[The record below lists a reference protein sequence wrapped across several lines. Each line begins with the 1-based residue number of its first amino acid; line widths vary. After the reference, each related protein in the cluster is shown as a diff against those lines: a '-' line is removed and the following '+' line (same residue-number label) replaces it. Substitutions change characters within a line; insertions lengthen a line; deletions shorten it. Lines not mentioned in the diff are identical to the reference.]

1 MFWLS
6 LEPELLY
13 CLVYFTTLFTNQ
25 MQLSIKWL
33 GFPGSSAHKE
43 STCNAGV
50 TGVSGDV
57 GSNPGLE
64 RSPGGERG
72 NPLEYSC
79 LENPMDRE
87 AWQAIVHRVAKS
99 WTWLKQLSMHA
110 IIKWL
115 LYENNQWEKYLNMK
129 TSGSFLFYGQ
139 MWMWFFIIKPLW

>member
-33 GFPGSSAHKE
+33 GFPGSSARKE

-99 WTWLKQLSMHA
+99 WTWLKQLNMQACMPRSGIA
-110 IIKWL
+110 GSCDNFSFSRN
-115 LYENNQWEKYLNMK
+115 LY
-129 TSGSFLFYGQ
+129 TVFHSGFTNLHSH
-139 MWMWFFIIKPLW
+139 P